1 VGVFFARGQKVDVAI
16 VDGAREWVGGGDE
29 RKRHQQ
35 RDAFRT
41 FGRGVTRAVRVSFR
55 EASAA
60 RF

>member
-1 VGVFFARGQKVDVAI
+1 VGVFFACGHKVDVAI

-29 RKRHQQ
+29 GKRHDF
-35 RDAFRT
+35 DAFRT